1 MSKLKIRININGILI
16 NFVTLEK
23 EKPKSERP
31 TSGSSETTKFSVLTR
46 SLWWIDEKY
55 SVTLSSG
62 EYPNLNIPF
71 IGLWNINMN
80 VNNLQPWLFGFATT
94 RWCGTN
100 EAERSGKEVRLG
112 CCSWAYFRALLRAGP
127 RFRFVGVCLR
137 DCSGVQRQP
146 VYQMSVLLMVQ
157 FVHVKKSC
165 VLDAFSCAQWGR
177 KKLGWSKSDL
187 DLLSHLSR
195 KKARDN
201 ELRPIIRCTF
211 STSI

>member
-1 MSKLKIRININGILI
+1 MKSKLKIRINLNGISI
-16 NFVTLEK
+16 NFVALEK
-23 EKPKSERP
+23 EKPNSERP
-31 TSGSSETTKFSVLTR
+31 TSGSSETTKSLVLTQ

-80 VNNLQPWLFGFATT
+80 VNNLQPWLFVFATT

-157 FVHVKKSC
+157 FCTWKSP
-165 VLDAFSCAQWGR
+165 ARWM
-177 KKLGWSKSDL
+177 
-187 DLLSHLSR
+187 LSAAL
-195 KKARDN
+195 N
-201 ELRPIIRCTF
+201 EEGKNWDDRNLTWIFCHT
-211 STSI
+211 